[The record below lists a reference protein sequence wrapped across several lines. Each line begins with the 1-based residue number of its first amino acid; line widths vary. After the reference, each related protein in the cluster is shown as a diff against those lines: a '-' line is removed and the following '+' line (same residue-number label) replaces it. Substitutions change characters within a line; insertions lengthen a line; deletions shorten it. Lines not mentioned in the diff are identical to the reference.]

1 MLALLF
7 LSCAFQAQA
16 TNVDVTPVEKVIQ
29 MIRDLQTQVGEEGTA
44 EAKTYDKFACFCK
57 SKTDEKTGAIEEGQ
71 TKVEKLIA
79 EIDKLTSDRATLDE
93 EIQKLQEEI
102 KGYAGQIDEATGLR
116 ADETKTFEAALMDMN
131 KAISSLERAIAA
143 LKASGDSTA
152 LLQVQSVQPVVRTA
166 LLMADA
172 LGLGHRMNKKVVTAL
187 ISQPSDVPVS
197 DYDFHSGDIISTLE
211 GLLGEFR
218 TSRTNLENENAQSKS
233 DFDLAMQNKHDV
245 KKQAELSLENAQK
258 ERATTTESIATANE
272 DLTATN
278 AVLND
283 DRVYLKA
290 LTEKCEA
297 KAKQW
302 DQRSAMRAD
311 ELAALTQALAVL
323 ESTVA
328 EKAKASG
335 EGGRS
340 LAQVED
346 DDDDDVVSFVQAEVR
361 KAVATKGFLQ
371 TRSVDDVIR
380 DRLVSLLKTA
390 GSRLKS
396 PVLSNLAMKVSEDP
410 FKKIKGLIQELIERL
425 LQEEA
430 DEADK
435 KGFCDK
441 EIAAATKDRDY
452 RLRDV
457 GDLHTEIEGLNARQD
472 ELTATKAELEAALAE
487 LNADLTNQTDARA
500 EEKAENEKTI
510 EEAKEGQAA
519 VEQAIDILSHF
530 YGAAAK
536 ATVLNQQ
543 PDLGAPDDGMGDGA
557 YTGSQSASTGIMGM
571 LDVIKSDFIRSI
583 TETEAAEKQAQA
595 DFIVFE
601 RETKM
606 SIAKKTTALEHTD
619 RELTETGDKLAEDND
634 SLRTQQNL
642 LDAAVEQWEKLIPG
656 CVADP
661 GMSYEERVE
670 RRNAEVQAL
679 KDAFCILSNEEPGC
693 SGVF

>member
-1 MLALLF
+1 MSA
-7 LSCAFQAQA
+7 
-16 TNVDVTPVEKVIQ
+16 
-29 MIRDLQTQVGEEGTA
+29 
-44 EAKTYDKFACFCK
+44 
-57 SKTDEKTGAIEEGQ
+57 
-71 TKVEKLIA
+71 
-79 EIDKLTSDRATLDE
+79 
-93 EIQKLQEEI
+93 
-102 KGYAGQIDEATGLR
+102 ATGLR

-328 EKAKASG
+328 EKAKSSG

-346 DDDDDVVSFVQAEVR
+346 GDDDDVVSFVQAEVR
-361 KAVATKGFLQ
+361 KAVVTKGFLQ
-371 TRSVDDVIR
+371 SRSVDDVIR

-390 GSRLKS
+390 GTRLKS

-441 EIAAATKDRDY
+441 EIAAATKVRDY

-457 GDLHTEIEGLNARQD
+457 GDLHTEIEGLNARKD
-472 ELTATKAELEAALAE
+472 ELTETKGELEAALAE
-487 LNADLTNQTDARA
+487 LNQDLSTQTAERAD
-500 EEKAENEKTI
+500 EKAENENTVS
-510 EEAKEGQAA
+510 EAKIGQEA
-519 VEQAIDILSHF
+519 VEQAMDILSHF
-530 YGAAAK
+530 YGAASK
-536 ATVLNQQ
+536 ATVLAQE
-543 PDLGAPDDGMGDGA
+543 PDLGAPDA
-557 YTGSQSASTGIMGM
+557 
-571 LDVIKSDFIRSI
+571 
-583 TETEAAEKQAQA
+583 
-595 DFIVFE
+595 
-601 RETKM
+601 
-606 SIAKKTTALEHTD
+606 
-619 RELTETGDKLAEDND
+619 
-634 SLRTQQNL
+634 
-642 LDAAVEQWEKLIPG
+642 
-656 CVADP
+656 
-661 GMSYEERVE
+661 
-670 RRNAEVQAL
+670 
-679 KDAFCILSNEEPGC
+679 
-693 SGVF
+693 

>member
-1 MLALLF
+1 
-7 LSCAFQAQA
+7 
-16 TNVDVTPVEKVIQ
+16 

-57 SKTDEKTGAIEEGQ
+57 SKTDEKSGAIEEGQ
-71 TKVEKLIA
+71 TKVETLVA
-79 EIDKLTSDRATLDE
+79 EIEKLTSDRATLDE
-93 EIQKLQEEI
+93 DIANLEAEIA
-102 KGYAGQIDEATGLR
+102 GYQGQIETATALR

-131 KAISSLERAIAA
+131 KAVSSLERAIAA
-143 LKASGDSTA
+143 LKASGDHTA
-152 LLQVQSVQPVVRTA
+152 FVQVQSVAPLVRTG

-172 LGLGHRMNKKVVTAL
+172 LGLGRRLNKKVVTAL

-197 DYDFHSGDIISTLE
+197 DYDFHSGDIVSTLE

-245 KKQAELSLENAQK
+245 KKQAQLSLENAQK
-258 ERATTTESIATANE
+258 DRSKTTENIATANE

-283 DRVYLKA
+283 DRVYLKE
-290 LTEKCEA
+290 LTTKCET
-297 KAKQW
+297 KAKMW

-328 EKAKASG
+328 EKAKTSG

-346 DDDDDVVSFVQAEVR
+346 GDEDDDAVAFVQVR
-361 KAVATKGFLQ
+361 KAAASTKGFLQ
-371 TRSVDDVIR
+371 SRSPEDMIR
-380 DRLVSLLKTA
+380 DKLVSLLKTA
-390 GSRLKS
+390 GLKLKS

-441 EIAAATKDRDY
+441 EIAAALKDRDY

-457 GDLHTEIEGLNARQD
+457 SDLHTEIESLNARLEQ
-472 ELTATKAELEAALAE
+472 LTQTKAELEKALDE
-487 LNADLTNQTDARA
+487 LNTDLTKQTEDRA
-500 EEKAENEKTI
+500 EEKAENELTVS
-510 EEAKEGQAA
+510 EAKEGQAA

-530 YGAAAK
+530 YGAAKK
-536 ATVLNQQ
+536 ATVLTQGV
-543 PDLGAPDDGMGDGA
+543 DDEAPDAGFDGA

-583 TETEAAEKQAQA
+583 TETEAAEAQAQA
-595 DFIVFE
+595 DFIEFE

-606 SIAKKTTALEHTD
+606 SIAKKTNALEHTE
-619 RELTETGDKLAEDND
+619 RELTETSDALAENNDN
-634 SLRTQQNL
+634 LRTQQNL
-642 LDAAVEQWEKLIPG
+642 LDSAVEQWEKLIPG

-661 GMSYEERVE
+661 GMSYEERVQ

-679 KDAFCILSNEEPGC
+679 KDAYCILSNEEAGC